1 MEENKNGEPQ
11 RRLTSAERRAL
22 YQQRADEKS
31 AAEAVRKNKRK
42 IIVAAV
48 ALCAAAIIITG
59 AVLLTLYIKNTVIP
73 SSKYDDASA
82 LFDAGEYQKAYDI
95 FSELGD
101 FSDARERAALC
112 ALKYAQALAGKEDV
126 ITATAQTAP
135 WFTLDKEKTG
145 AIRFDHELYRGTD
158 ALVIPDVFDGVLV
171 TALAPKAF
179 NGADFLRS
187 VTLPASVTLID
198 ERAFSGCTALEEI
211 NLSAKLERIAQNAFF
226 GCKKLAAISIPN
238 GCTVIEP
245 RAFNNCSALES
256 VTLPSTLTEIGIYAF
271 SNCDAIKTVNF
282 DGTRERLLEIC
293 SPEGNESLLK
303 EGNQK

>member
-42 IIVAAV
+42 ITVIAV

-59 AVLLTLYIKNTVIP
+59 AVLLTLYIKNTLIP
-73 SSKYDDASA
+73 SNKYDDASA
-82 LFDAGEYQKAYDI
+82 LFDAGEYQKAYDV
-95 FSELGD
+95 FCELGD
-101 FSDARERAALC
+101 FSDARERAAAA
-112 ALKYAQALAGKEDV
+112 ALKYAQTLAGKDDV
-126 ITATAQTAP
+126 LVGTAQTMP

-145 AIRFDHELYRGTD
+145 VIRFDHELYRGTD
-158 ALVIPDVFDGVLV
+158 TLVIPDVFDGVLV
-171 TALAPKAF
+171 TELAPKAF

-187 VTLPASVTLID
+187 VTLPASVTVIG
-198 ERAFSGCTALEEI
+198 ERAFSGCTALVEI
-211 NLSAKLERIAQNAFF
+211 NLSAGLERIAQNAFF
-226 GCKKLAAISIPN
+226 GCKKLVSIEIPD

-271 SNCDAIKTVNF
+271 SNCDAIKTVEF
-282 DGTRERLLEIC
+282 DGTHERLAQIC
-293 SPEGNESLLK
+293 AADGNEALLK
-303 EGNQK
+303 AGDQQ